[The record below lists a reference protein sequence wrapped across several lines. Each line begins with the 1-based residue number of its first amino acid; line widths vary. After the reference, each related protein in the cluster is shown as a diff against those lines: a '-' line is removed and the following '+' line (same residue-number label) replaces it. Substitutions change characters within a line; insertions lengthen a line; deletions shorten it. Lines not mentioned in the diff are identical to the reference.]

1 LRSLYYYFMP
11 QVYSISNTGKK
22 IPDELHGKIN
32 SLPIAG
38 KPYAA
43 FDLDNTLLIGDIGE
57 AVFALL
63 ARKKLIKNFGWK
75 DYLSLIEKNK
85 LKAYKR
91 IIDVMQGLQ
100 LGILEEVT
108 LEVLNK
114 KAAISIEGYKI
125 AIPKRSEMMRLILE
139 MLAEKGISIYVITAS
154 NEVSAAIICKK
165 YFGIPASHIIGAEV
179 SIDKKGIIQ
188 AGEKEFPYA
197 KGKVNILKKRFKN
210 KPLVTGGDSPGDKY
224 LINYTAKGGIS
235 LWLGKAVESL

>member
-1 LRSLYYYFMP
+1 MSLLYHIKY
-11 QVYSISNTGKK
+11 TEKK
-22 IPDELHGKIN
+22 IPQEIIERINELHITDK
-32 SLPIAG
+32 SF
-38 KPYAA
+38 AA

-63 ARKKLIKNFGWK
+63 VKKKFIKNFGWK
-75 DYLSLIEKNK
+75 DYLSQMKKNK
-85 LKAYKR
+85 LKAYKH
-91 IIDVMQGLQ
+91 IIDIMQGLQ
-100 LGILEEVT
+100 LGILEKVT

-125 AIPKRSEMMRLILE
+125 PIPKRSEMMKLILE
-139 MLAEKGISIYVITAS
+139 MLAEKGMPTYVITAS

-165 YFGIPASHIIGAEV
+165 YFEIPASHIIGAEV

-188 AGEKEFPYA
+188 VGAKEFPYA

-224 LINYTAKGGIS
+224 LINYTAQGGIQ
-235 LWLGKAVESL
+235 LWAGKAAENI